1 MKSST
6 PPPSLTRFAMAAAAL
21 PGPSPGF
28 RARKREILDRLA
40 VPTADYTDA
49 SPKGSVDEGIRHLI
63 AEING
68 REGLVTTSS
77 CAGRVSVFLEG
88 RKKAPVA
95 ARAGSLSAG
104 AKPDDEDEE
113 EAEDEGEPARSTA
126 RLASAGG
133 KGGGGSWLFVSHD
146 PIDVSAQSLDDASS
160 RWEAL
165 FGLGQSADGAGL
177 GDLGVGDSERL
188 IHFKFE
194 PMVCER
200 ISEVLLP
207 RYLTLLNAYCA
218 YHSRRYCTSWRRPT
232 STPSWSFGVHW
243 KQASGRVV
251 PWAYSKRGR
260 QTQRLLRPWSLF
272 GQWGCCSNPW

>member
-1 MKSST
+1 M
-6 PPPSLTRFAMAAAAL
+6 AAAL

-63 AEING
+63 TEINR

-88 RKKAPVA
+88 RKKAPAAA

-104 AKPDDEDEE
+104 AKPEDDDGEDDED
-113 EAEDEGEPARSTA
+113 GEPARSTA

-146 PIDVSAQSLDDASS
+146 PIDVSEQSPADASS

-165 FGLGQSADGAGL
+165 FGLGQSTDGVEP
-177 GDLGVGDSERL
+177 GDSGARDSERL

-194 PMVCER
+194 PMVCEE
-200 ISEVLLP
+200 SQ
-207 RYLTLLNAYCA
+207 
-218 YHSRRYCTSWRRPT
+218 RRCLGGT
-232 STPSWSFGVHW
+232 
-243 KQASGRVV
+243 
-251 PWAYSKRGR
+251 
-260 QTQRLLRPWSLF
+260 
-272 GQWGCCSNPW
+272 

>member
-1 MKSST
+1 MWTKKISTSS
-6 PPPSLTRFAMAAAAL
+6 PPMAAAL
-21 PGPSPGF
+21 PGPPPGF

-95 ARAGSLSAG
+95 ARAAGSVSAG
-104 AKPDDEDEE
+104 GPKPDDNEDEE
-113 EAEDEGEPARSTA
+113 GEDEEPARSMA

-146 PIDVSAQSLDDASS
+146 PIDVSAQNPGHASS
-160 RWEAL
+160 RWEEL
-165 FGLGQSADGAGL
+165 LGLGQSTDSAAEPD
-177 GDLGVGDSERL
+177 DLGVGDSERL

-194 PMVCER
+194 PMVCE
-200 ISEVLLP
+200 
-207 RYLTLLNAYCA
+207 
-218 YHSRRYCTSWRRPT
+218 
-232 STPSWSFGVHW
+232 
-243 KQASGRVV
+243 AS
-251 PWAYSKRGR
+251 
-260 QTQRLLRPWSLF
+260 
-272 GQWGCCSNPW
+272 